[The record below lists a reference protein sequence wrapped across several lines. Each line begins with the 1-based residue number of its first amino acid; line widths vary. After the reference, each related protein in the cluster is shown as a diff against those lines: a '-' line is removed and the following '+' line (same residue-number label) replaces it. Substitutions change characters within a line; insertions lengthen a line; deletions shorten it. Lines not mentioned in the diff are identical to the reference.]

1 MPTLTLSLRARLT
14 LWYVGVL
21 AVLLIVYA
29 TLVFGFQY
37 AILTRQMFHDEVQD
51 AVTAEGLLYFD
62 SEGQLQLQQNYYS
75 RPQSHL
81 LIDRLMEV
89 RDLRGEVL
97 YRSPALHG
105 MLLDG
110 PLQDREG
117 DTGFNQ
123 RIVRLSDGSHAMV
136 ISHIHTLQ
144 GTTVVIRLGYSLTP
158 FRERMI
164 QFLLLLLVAVPLALI
179 IAGAAGQMI
188 AARGLRPVKDM
199 AERAKGITANNLH
212 DRLKIR
218 NRSDELGQLA
228 AVFNHLLERLE
239 QAFQQMRRFTADA
252 AHELRTPLA
261 SIRTV
266 SEVALE
272 QEQRIENYR
281 DALSS
286 ILEEVAR
293 LNETINGLLLL
304 ARAEA
309 TQPEEAQTDFSAK
322 ELVHEVLT
330 VLGVL
335 IEEKQITV
343 CEENQSAA
351 TQCVRAERNL
361 LRVAIMNVLHN
372 ALKFS
377 PSNSILT
384 ISYGCAEN
392 RLTLTVQ
399 DQGPGIPPADS
410 QRVFDRFYT
419 NSSQPTASHCGTG
432 LGLSIARVII
442 DRVGGTIGFEAS
454 KAGARCC
461 ITLPLVSE
469 VRHAGLF

>member
-1 MPTLTLSLRARLT
+1 
-14 LWYVGVL
+14 
-21 AVLLIVYA
+21 
-29 TLVFGFQY
+29 
-37 AILTRQMFHDEVQD
+37 MFHDEVQD

-252 AHELRTPLA
+252 AHELRTCVSPKL
-261 SIRTV
+261 RTDPE
-266 SEVALE
+266 SGSL
-272 QEQRIENYR
+272 
-281 DALSS
+281 
-286 ILEEVAR
+286 
-293 LNETINGLLLL
+293 
-304 ARAEA
+304 RA
-309 TQPEEAQTDFSAK
+309 
-322 ELVHEVLT
+322 
-330 VLGVL
+330 
-335 IEEKQITV
+335 
-343 CEENQSAA
+343 
-351 TQCVRAERNL
+351 
-361 LRVAIMNVLHN
+361 
-372 ALKFS
+372 
-377 PSNSILT
+377 
-384 ISYGCAEN
+384 
-392 RLTLTVQ
+392 
-399 DQGPGIPPADS
+399 
-410 QRVFDRFYT
+410 
-419 NSSQPTASHCGTG
+419 
-432 LGLSIARVII
+432 
-442 DRVGGTIGFEAS
+442 
-454 KAGARCC
+454 
-461 ITLPLVSE
+461 
-469 VRHAGLF
+469 